1 MNSRLALIL
10 VFIALVAGGF
20 YIYHQ
25 QTTESV
31 SLSIGGNEVS
41 ATVSE

>member
-1 MNSRLALIL
+1 MNSRITFILVLIALI
-10 VFIALVAGGF
+10 AGGF

-31 SLSIGGNEVS
+31 SLDVGGNEIS